1 MTDRSNRVLNYD
13 GLGHLVDR
21 LDARYWDA
29 LAQSLTDEEVETL
42 LSGIDIS
49 EPEGSSSISIPEGA
63 LLNNAGPKKD
73 RVLNYP
79 GLTYLIGRLDQRY
92 LRDGNGVYSARKLT
106 NARTISIT
114 GEASGE
120 GVFDGSTDVDIYT
133 SVKRIS
139 NTELEEM
146 LT

>member
-1 MTDRSNRVLNYD
+1 MPDRSNRVLNYD
-13 GLGHLVDR
+13 GLGYLVNR

-42 LSGIDIS
+42 LSGTDIPES
-49 EPEGSSSISIPEGA
+49 EGSSSISIPEGA

-92 LRDGNGVYSARKLT
+92 IRDGNGVYSAGKLT
-106 NARTISIT
+106 TARTISIS

-120 GVFDGSTDVDIYT
+120 GLFDGSTDVDIYT